1 MPGTRPIAKA
11 WTRHLQGENP
21 GGRNRPS
28 SGIPLRIEVNVM
40 VLRIR
45 QLGAASRVALATA
58 AVGAFITLAACGSQ
72 VTVGQSASTDGP
84 GAAPTPGGKALA
96 GVALCRD
103 IPQLTSVVVTHTKG
117 FRPQKGSILPRGITI
132 AEPRLVRI
140 LAAALCGLPKM
151 PPGLMTCA
159 AGFGGSLRFGFA
171 AGGRPFPPVTVQASG
186 CRVVTGL
193 GPARTARSTA
203 FWRTLSEDLGLSSP
217 RRTSRSGG
225 IKP

>member
-21 GGRNRPS
+21 GGRNRP
-28 SGIPLRIEVNVM
+28 
-40 VLRIR
+40 
-45 QLGAASRVALATA
+45 LGHSAQDRGECDGATDTA
-58 AVGAFITLAACGSQ
+58 ARRGQPGSVGHGRRRRLHYACRLRQPG
-72 VTVGQSASTDGP
+72 DGRP
-84 GAAPTPGGKALA
+84 VCLDGRSGRGTTRGGKALA

-103 IPQLTSVVVTHTKG
+103 IPELTSVVVTHTKG

-171 AGGRPFPPVTVQASG
+171 AGGRPFPPVTVQASS